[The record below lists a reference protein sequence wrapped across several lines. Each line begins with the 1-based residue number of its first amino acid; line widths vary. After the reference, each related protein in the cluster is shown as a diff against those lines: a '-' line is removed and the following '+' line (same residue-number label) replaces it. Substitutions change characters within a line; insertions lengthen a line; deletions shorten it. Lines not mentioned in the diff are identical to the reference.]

1 MKIQLLVSDWSP
13 PCRRA
18 EELWRAVAR
27 EVDVELEILNVT
39 EPTGAEIMKR
49 LQLKTISALVIDH
62 QLVAIG
68 VQSKD
73 EARKIAATTHSRR

>member
-1 MKIQLLVSDWSP
+1 M
-13 PCRRA
+13 A
-18 EELWRAVAR
+18 EEADVDL
-27 EVDVELEILNVT
+27 EVLNVT

-49 LQLKTISALVIDH
+49 LQLKTVPVLLIDD

-73 EARKIAATTHSRR
+73 EARKIVATTHSRR